1 MAHWSLKEQLQP
13 SLLDRLTDDNPENS
27 QEAASKQIIG
37 EKQFKNAVIRDLGW
51 LMNAVSMEVCES
63 LDEYPEVKTSVL
75 NYGMPDLTG
84 KTSSNIDVRELESG
98 LKDAILRY
106 EPRIISKSLRVRVR
120 TNYAAMSH
128 NSVVFD
134 IQGSVFGQPAPFQ
147 VILRSQLDLESGEFN
162 VREHLR

>member
-13 SLLDRLTDDNPENS
+13 SLLDRLTDSNPENS
-27 QEAASKQIIG
+27 QEPASKQVIG

-51 LMNAVSMEVCES
+51 LMNAVALDVCED
-63 LDEYPEVKTSVL
+63 LDEFPEVQRSVL

-84 KTSSNIDVRELESG
+84 RTSSNIDVSQLE
-98 LKDAILRY
+98 KDVRDSILAY
-106 EPRIISKSLRVRVR
+106 EPRIISDSLRVRVR
-120 TNYAAMSH
+120 TNYSSMSH

>member
-13 SLLDRLTDDNPENS
+13 SLLDRLTDDKPENS
-27 QEAASKQIIG
+27 QEAASKQVIG

-51 LMNAVSMEVCES
+51 LMNCVSMDVCED

-75 NYGMPDLTG
+75 NFGMPDLTG
-84 KTSSNIDVRELESG
+84 KTSSNLDVRELETEMRE
-98 LKDAILRY
+98 AILSY
-106 EPRIISKSLRVRVR
+106 EPRILRKTLRVRVR
-120 TNYAAMSH
+120 TNYSAMSH

-162 VREHLR
+162 VRDHLR